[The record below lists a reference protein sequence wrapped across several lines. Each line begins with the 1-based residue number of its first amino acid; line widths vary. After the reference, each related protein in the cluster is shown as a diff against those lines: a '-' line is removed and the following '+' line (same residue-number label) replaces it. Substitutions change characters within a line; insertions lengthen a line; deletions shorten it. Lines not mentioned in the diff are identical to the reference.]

1 MKSKSANKPESTAI
15 SGPSAEARVL
25 EQPAAVHSPNLTLTF
40 KRILVPIDFSD
51 CSLGALHYALVLAE
65 KFAAKL
71 IFLHVVEPAVYP
83 ENYLVTPATMDET
96 NQNLL
101 AAARE
106 RLAEVKQKATA
117 HGLSTET
124 LVRMGRAQSEISDTA
139 KATGTDLIVMGTHG
153 YSGLKQVLLGGTA
166 ERVVRHSTCP
176 VLTVR
181 HPGL

>member
-1 MKSKSANKPESTAI
+1 MKTKSADKPEATPVAAQSVGDKAMERPAAPQ
-15 SGPSAEARVL
+15 GPSL
-25 EQPAAVHSPNLTLTF
+25 LITF
-40 KRILVPIDFSD
+40 KRILVPIDFSG
-51 CSLGALHYALVLAE
+51 CSLGALHYALALAE

-83 ENYLVTPATMDET
+83 QNYLITPATLDET

-101 AAARE
+101 AVARE

-117 HGLSTET
+117 RGLPSET

-166 ERVVRHSTCP
+166 ERVVRHSPCP

-181 HPGL
+181 HA